1 MTDTESARDTADRYP
16 RPAYAWYVTILL
28 MPFYVLSFMDRIIIA
43 VLIEPIKADLALT
56 DVQISLLG
64 GLSFAVFY
72 SIVGIFIGRLA
83 DSMNRPL
90 LIAIGVFLWSLTTA
104 LCGFVGRFWQL
115 LLLRMGVGLGES
127 ALLPSTISLLADYFP
142 PRRVATPTSV
152 FLFGA
157 PIGIGLSFAIGG
169 YLLSTAQDITGRPS
183 WGTVPIVGGMAAW
196 QLVLFFLGT
205 VGMAMT
211 VVLATVREPRNG
223 IRESN
228 GGQSSAARRAAPAQ
242 LHDVADYAKRN
253 AIAIWTL
260 YFGMALISLAAYAQG
275 IWDYTFLSRTYGIQ
289 PTEIGLRYGMVQ
301 MGGGLSGMF
310 LAGLISDRLSA
321 RGIEAASLRMVVI
334 GCAISAP
341 FSFLY
346 PLADS
351 PTHSLWLMF
360 VAIFGSNMGFAC
372 AASAIQ
378 RMFPGS
384 MLGLAAGIYYFI
396 SNAIGM
402 GVGPTAVAALTDY
415 LYQDPGMIRYSLM
428 WVGGTSRALAFALIL
443 AGFPAYLRL
452 LRQRSR

>member
-1 MTDTESARDTADRYP
+1 MTLTDASSDSESRYP
-16 RPAYAWYVTILL
+16 KPAYAWYVAILL

-56 DVQISLLG
+56 DVQMSLLG
-64 GLSFAVFY
+64 GLSFAIFY

-83 DSMNRPL
+83 DSMNRTL
-90 LIAIGVFLWSLTTA
+90 LISVGVFIWSLTTA

-115 LLLRMGVGLGES
+115 LILRMGVGLGES

-157 PIGIGLSFAIGG
+157 PIGIGLSFVIGG
-169 YLLSTAQDITGRPS
+169 YLLETAQDMIAAPN
-183 WGTVPIVGGMAAW
+183 WGDVPVVGSMAAW
-196 QLVLFFLGT
+196 QLVLFFLG
-205 VGMAMT
+205 VIGMVMT
-211 VVLATVREPRNG
+211 LALVTVREPR
-223 IRESN
+223 
-228 GGQSSAARRAAPAQ
+228 SAAVARHGAQPTVARTAEPAR
-242 LHDVADYAKRN
+242 LDEVGRYARHN
-253 AIAIWTL
+253 GVAIWSL
-260 YFGMALISLAAYAQG
+260 YFGMALVSLAAYAQG
-275 IWDYTFLSRTYGIQ
+275 IWDYTFLSRTYGIE
-289 PTEIGLRYGMVQ
+289 PAEIGLRYGFVQ
-301 MGGGLSGMF
+301 MGGGLAGMF
-310 LAGLISDRLSA
+310 LAGFIADRLSA
-321 RGIEAASLRMVVI
+321 RGVEAASLRMVIV

-346 PLADS
+346 PMADS
-351 PTHSLWLMF
+351 VTASLWLMI

-384 MLGLAAGIYYFI
+384 MLGLAAGVYYFI

-415 LYQDPGMIRYSLM
+415 VYQDPEMIRHSLM
-428 WVGGTSRALAFALIL
+428 WVGGISRSVAFVLIL
-443 AGFPAYLRL
+443 AGFPAYRRL
-452 LRQRSR
+452 LRQRSK

>member
-1 MTDTESARDTADRYP
+1 MTEIESASDTAERYP
-16 RPAYAWYVTILL
+16 RPAYAWYVAILL

-64 GLSFAVFY
+64 GLSFAIFY
-72 SIVGIFIGRLA
+72 SIVGVFIGRLA

-90 LIAIGVFLWSLTTA
+90 LIGIGVFLWSLTTA

-142 PRRVATPTSV
+142 PKRVATPTSV

-169 YLLSTAQDITGRPS
+169 YLLSTAQEITGAQS
-183 WGTVPIVGGMAAW
+183 WDTVPIVGGMAAW

-205 VGMAMT
+205 IGMAMT
-211 VVLATVREPRNG
+211 LVLASVREPRNAMRG
-223 IRESN
+223 SD
-228 GGQSSAARRAAPAQ
+228 GGQSSAARTAEPARI
-242 LHDVADYAKRN
+242 HDVADYAKRN
-253 AIAIWTL
+253 AVAIWTL
-260 YFGMALISLAAYAQG
+260 YCGMALISLAAYAQG
-275 IWDYTFLSRTYGIQ
+275 IWDYTFLSRTYGIE
-289 PTEIGLRYGMVQ
+289 PAEIGLRYGMVQ
-301 MGGGLSGMF
+301 MVGGLTGMF
-310 LAGLISDRLSA
+310 LSGLISDRLSA
-321 RGIEAASLRMVVI
+321 RGIEAASLRMVII
-334 GCAISAP
+334 GCAVSAP

-351 PTHSLWLMF
+351 PGNSLWLMSI
-360 VAIFGSNMGFAC
+360 AIFGSNMGFAC

-428 WVGGTSRALAFALIL
+428 WVGGTSRALAFVLIL
-443 AGFPAYLRL
+443 AGFPAYRRL